1 MMSLQQFIYNHC
13 PIILQST
20 LISIYGARL
29 KYMRYGK
36 VFRSEY
42 EELKHS
48 LHQTGDNLFVLQEDS
63 LGKLLNHANK
73 YVPYYRSVFQDR
85 GIVPGD
91 VSISSLP
98 RLLPVVKKDDIKNAP
113 EKFVSS
119 YFKKNQLTKIHTSG
133 TTGTPL
139 VVCATKDSI
148 QKNYAF
154 FLRFLNMTGFVKGQT
169 SATFAGRLIIPP
181 AQTKPPYWRNNRM
194 MNNVL
199 FSAYHLSDSTI
210 PAYIQ
215 ELERINVKLIDSY
228 PSAVYAIANYINSNS
243 IRHGIRPKAIITSSE
258 TLLEHQRQSIEA
270 AFKCKVYDQYGSAEM
285 VAFIS
290 QCGRGAYHINSE
302 YGIVEV
308 LDDNQQPVGY
318 GVPGR
323 LVCTG
328 FLNYAMPLIRYDT
341 GDTIILS
348 ERKCD
353 CGLNFPVVES
363 ILGRK
368 DDLLITPSGKMVGR
382 LDPVFKGLSHI
393 KETQIIQ
400 ERINKIRVNIVRE
413 AGFTADISDT
423 LKKELSRRM
432 GDNVEISIVYVDSI
446 PRTKAGKL
454 RSVISQ
460 I

>member
-1 MMSLQQFIYNHC
+1 MSFQQFIYNHC
-13 PIILQST
+13 PVFLQNT
-20 LISIYGARL
+20 LISVYGARL
-29 KYMRYGK
+29 KYLRYGK
-36 VFRSEY
+36 MFVSEY
-42 EELKHS
+42 EKLNRS
-48 LHQTGDNLFVLQEDS
+48 MHQATNNLIALQEVS
-63 LGKLLNHANK
+63 LGELLNHANNH
-73 YVPYYRSVFQDR
+73 VPFYKSFFHDQ
-85 GIVPGD
+85 GIAPDD
-91 VSISSLP
+91 VSISNLS
-98 RLLPVVKKDDIKNAP
+98 RMLPVVKKNDIKNAP
-113 EKFVSS
+113 EKYISS
-119 YFKKNQLTKIHTSG
+119 YFKKNQLTNIHTSG
-133 TTGTPL
+133 TTGAPL

-154 FLRFLNMTGFVKGQT
+154 FLRFLNMAGFVRGQS
-169 SATFAGRLIIPP
+169 SATFAGRIILPP
-181 AQTKPPYWRNNRM
+181 AQTQPPFWRSNRM

-199 FSAYHLSDSTI
+199 FSSYHLSDLTI

-228 PSAVYAIANYINSNS
+228 PSAIFAIAHYINKNS
-243 IRHGIRPKAIITSSE
+243 IRHKIRPKAIITSSE
-258 TLLEHQRQSIEA
+258 TLQEHQRQSIET

-290 QCGRGAYHINSE
+290 QCSRGTYHINPE

-341 GDTIILS
+341 GDSAILS
-348 ERKCD
+348 KRKCE

-382 LDPVFKGLSHI
+382 LDPVFKGLAHI

-400 ERINKIRVNIVRE
+400 ESIDKISVNIVKE
-413 AGFTADISDT
+413 QGFVDDIAET
-423 LKKELSRRM
+423 LKKELKRRM
-432 GDNVEISIVYVDSI
+432 GDDVEISIVYVESI
-446 PRTKAGKL
+446 PRTKSGKF
-454 RSVISQ
+454 RSVISH

>member
-1 MMSLQQFIYNHC
+1 MSLQQFIYNHC
-13 PIILQST
+13 PVILQNT

-29 KYMRYGK
+29 KSLRYGK

-42 EELKHS
+42 EKLKHS
-48 LHQTGDNLFVLQEDS
+48 LNYTTDQLNALQEDS
-63 LGKLLNHANK
+63 LRDLLNHANN

-91 VSISSLP
+91 VSISNLS
-98 RLLPVVKKDDIKNAP
+98 RVLPVIKKDDIKEAP
-113 EKFVSS
+113 EKYISS
-119 YFKKNQLTKIHTSG
+119 SFKKKQLTKIHTSG
-133 TTGTPL
+133 TTGAPL

-154 FLRFLNMTGFVKGQT
+154 FLRFLNMAGFVAGQ
-169 SATFAGRLIIPP
+169 SNATFAGRLIIPP
-181 AQTKPPYWRNNRM
+181 AQTGPPYWRSNRM

-199 FSAYHLSDSTI
+199 FSAYHISDSTI
-210 PAYIQ
+210 PAYIK

-228 PSAVYAIANYINSNS
+228 PSAVYSIANYINKNS
-243 IRHGIRPKAIITSSE
+243 IKHEIRPKAIITSSE
-258 TLLEHQRQSIEA
+258 TLLEHQRQSIET
-270 AFKCKVYDQYGSAEM
+270 AFRCKVYDQYGSAEM

-290 QCGRGAYHINSE
+290 QCSRGTYHINSE

-308 LDDNQQPVGY
+308 LDESQQPVGY

-341 GDTIILS
+341 GDTVILS

-368 DDLLITPSGKMVGR
+368 DDLLITPSGKLVGR
-382 LDPVFKGLSHI
+382 LDPVFKGLPYI

-400 ERINKIRVNIVRE
+400 ERINKIRVNVVKE
-413 AGFTADISDT
+413 AGFTADTSKT
-423 LKKELSRRM
+423 LIKELNRRI
-432 GDNVEISIVYVDSI
+432 GDDVEISIVYVDSI
-446 PRTKAGKL
+446 PRTKSGKF

-460 I
+460 L

>member
-1 MMSLQQFIYNHC
+1 MSSQQVIYNHC
-13 PIILQST
+13 PVILQNT

-29 KYMRYGK
+29 KYLRYGK

-42 EELKHS
+42 DKLKHS
-48 LHQTGDNLFVLQEDS
+48 MHQTTDYLAALQEAS
-63 LGKLLNHANK
+63 LSDLLNHATV
-73 YVPYYRSVFQDR
+73 YVPYYHSMFRDR
-85 GIVPGD
+85 GLDPGN
-91 VSISSLP
+91 VRISNLP
-98 RLLPVVKKDDIKNAP
+98 NVLPIVKKDDIKNTP
-113 EKFVSS
+113 ERYVSS

-133 TTGTPL
+133 TTGAPL

-154 FLRFLNMTGFVKGQT
+154 FLRFLNMAGFVAGQP
-169 SATFAGRLIIPP
+169 SATFAGRVIIPP
-181 AQTKPPYWRNNRM
+181 AQTGEPFWRSNRA

-199 FSAYHLSDSTI
+199 FSSYHISDSTI

-215 ELERINVKLIDSY
+215 ELEQLNVKLIDSY
-228 PSAVYAIANYINSNS
+228 PSAIYSIANFINKNS
-243 IRHGIRPKAIITSSE
+243 IKHTIRPKAIITSSE
-258 TLLEHQRQSIEA
+258 TLFDSQRQSIED
-270 AFKCKVYDQYGSAEM
+270 AFKCKVFDQYGSAEM

-290 QCGRGAYHINSE
+290 QCNKGAYHANSE

-308 LDDNQQPVGY
+308 LDDDDQPVDY

-341 GDTIILS
+341 GDTAILS
-348 ERKCD
+348 EKKCD
-353 CGLNFPVVES
+353 CGLNFPVIES

-400 ERINKIRVNIVRE
+400 ERINKIRVKIVKE
-413 AGFTADISDT
+413 PGFTHDISEE
-423 LKKELSRRM
+423 LKKELNRRM
-432 GDNVEISIVYVDSI
+432 GDDVEISIDYVDSI
-446 PRTKAGKL
+446 PRTGSGKF
-454 RSVISQ
+454 RSVISE